1 MSKVC
6 RCPRCGEMSFELM
19 ESYAHCPLC
28 LLNEDSWESPDSSY
42 FKAMQDIAELDLPE
56 LHEEENELEE
66 LFYQNLKDKN
76 ETKNC
81 A

>member
-6 RCPRCGEMSFELM
+6 TCPRCGEMSFELM
-19 ESYAHCPLC
+19 ETYAHCPLC
-28 LLNEDSWESPDSSY
+28 LLAEDSWESPDSSY

-56 LHEEENELEE
+56 LQEEENELEE
-66 LFYQNLKDKN
+66 LFYQNRKDKN